1 VLDKK
6 DQENYELQH
15 KLKKYDTEAKS
26 FDEAKK
32 QVAQIRRQ
40 SEELK
45 AHLRSMR
52 DQIEKLKLKEES
64 LVNEKQSLSEQLKK
78 KSGLSKTMKSL
89 AEDQTYSDCVVSC
102 GPHKFQAH
110 KCILTL
116 RSEKLKQMISPSTNQ
131 VTNDKKSKNNQ
142 YTNSNSIELTE
153 LVDPAIFLSLMNYLY
168 TSEIEGG
175 ISERNVQNLMKAA
188 EKLELNDLK
197 VDCLAFMEN
206 KINPITVLP
215 VLIQAYQVEDQK
227 LISKCIRFIQAK
239 EIDWE
244 KSHEWSTFKTESPQ
258 LALQIYEKF
267 LREQTVLLRQSN
279 NPETSTLTT
288 SRQGQS
294 NQSKPS
300 KREFK

>member
-1 VLDKK
+1 MDKK

-32 QVAQIRRQ
+32 QVAQMRRQ

-64 LVNEKQSLSEQLKK
+64 LENEKESLSDQLKK
-78 KSGLSKTMKSL
+78 KSGLSKTLKSL

-116 RSEKLKQMISPSTNQ
+116 RSEKLKQMLSPNTNQ
-131 VTNDKKSKNNQ
+131 AMNDKKNKNNQ
-142 YTNSNSIELTE
+142 FTNTNAIELSE
-153 LVDPAIFLSLMNYLY
+153 LVEPAVFLSLMNYLY
-168 TSEIEGG
+168 TCEIEGG

-197 VDCLAFMEN
+197 VDCLVFMEN
-206 KINPITVLP
+206 KINPITVVP
-215 VLIQAYQVEDQK
+215 VLIQAYQVENEK
-227 LISKCIRFIQAK
+227 LITKCIRFIQAK
-239 EIDWE
+239 EIDLD
-244 KSHEWSTFKTESPQ
+244 KSHEWKTFKTDSPQ

-267 LREQTVLLRQSN
+267 LREQTALLRKSN
-279 NPETSTLTT
+279 NPEVTTLTT
-288 SRQGQS
+288 PRQDQS
-294 NQSKPS
+294 NQNKSS
-300 KREFK
+300 RGDFK